1 MHRAGAGGVPR
12 MRVAVIGAGGAL
24 GMQTVPR
31 LLEHGHEVRLL
42 ATSASRLE
50 RLAPYC
56 SDDRVKGFVGS
67 ILEPATLAPVLEGCD
82 AVMHLATA
90 IPPHGASPADAAPIW
105 AMNSRIRTEGT
116 GNLIAAAASAGV
128 VRYLQQSIA
137 HLAVSEDGA
146 WVDESTPVHT
156 TPANAS
162 TVEMEARVRGS
173 TLDWRIVRGGAFYG
187 PGSGREAFWLGAAR
201 SGTLQMPGDGSAYI
215 SLAHTADV
223 AAACVAALEI
233 STGRFIINA
242 VDDEPVR
249 YVELFGH
256 IARLAGGPAPRPG
269 GPAGLPSYRARNL
282 RAREL
287 LGWRPFFASYRS
299 GWAVA
304 AVPAK

>member
-1 MHRAGAGGVPR
+1 
-12 MRVAVIGAGGAL
+12 MRVAVIGASGAL

-31 LLEHGHEVRLL
+31 LIEHGHEVRVL
-42 ATSASRLE
+42 ATSEARLE
-50 RLAPYC
+50 RLRPYRM
-56 SDDRVKGFVGS
+56 DGRVEGFVGS

-105 AMNSRIRTEGT
+105 TMNSRIRTEGT
-116 GNLIAAAASAGV
+116 GNLLAAAAKAGIT
-128 VRYLQQSIA
+128 RYLQQSIA
-137 HLAVSEDGA
+137 HLAVSDDGD
-146 WVDESTPVHT
+146 WVDETTPVRT

-162 TVEMEARVRGS
+162 TVEMETRVIAS

-201 SGTLQMPGDGSAYI
+201 SGTLQLPGDGSAYI

-256 IARLAGGPAPRPG
+256 LATLAGGPAPKPS

-299 GWAVA
+299 GWADV

>member
-1 MHRAGAGGVPR
+1 
-12 MRVAVIGAGGAL
+12 MRVAVIGASGAL

-31 LLEHGHEVRLL
+31 LIEHGHEVRVL
-42 ATSASRLE
+42 ARSEARLE
-50 RLAPYC
+50 RLRPYRM
-56 SDDRVKGFVGS
+56 DGRVEGFVGS

-105 AMNSRIRTEGT
+105 TMNSRIRTEGT
-116 GNLIAAAASAGV
+116 GNLLAAAAKAGIT
-128 VRYLQQSIA
+128 RYLQQSIA
-137 HLAVSEDGA
+137 HLAVSDNGD
-146 WVDESTPVHT
+146 WVDETTPVRT

-162 TVEMEARVRGS
+162 TVEMETRVIAS

-201 SGTLQMPGDGSAYI
+201 SGTLQLPGDGSAYI

-249 YVELFGH
+249 YTELFGH
-256 IARLAGGPAPRPG
+256 LATLAGGPAPKPS

-299 GWAVA
+299 GWAGV